1 MLLLLNKTDKHNDL
15 ICYLLNFEHQ
25 AIAMKLGL
33 IEESDIAITEDRLYQ
48 AIGVIDYYSRNSDEE
63 SKQIVI
69 VLSSILYTY
78 KQNHWTG
85 LNQFLVIVLSR
96 IGFAPSAIMVDDEY
110 SNESKTFSALS
121 SFISQISTTLN
132 QLKNEIFIAKQLY
145 LLTDFQKRIWEM
157 SGESKFL
164 GISAPTSAGKSF
176 VILLKCIDNIIKK
189 GGNIVYVVPTLSLIN
204 QVVNDFHDKL
214 KEFSLDHYEILTTY
228 NENRNSNIIYVLTPE
243 RAISAYS
250 ENDKPFGDVNSFI
263 VDEIQN
269 IERLENEKD
278 ERSKILFDSL
288 IELSFSYSPDLIIF
302 SGPRVTGLKS
312 LGFDIFQEVNSN
324 ELSAISSPVTNFTYS
339 ILKKGNK
346 YFFKQY
352 SQINND
358 CSLIEIQNTDYLKI
372 GGKQY
377 DDKYL
382 SYLSIIINKL
392 GVDNTNIIFSPTSG
406 TARKIAIDLA
416 NKNEIKN
423 SNLLLNVL
431 IKYVS
436 NTVHP
441 NYDLCK
447 TLDNGIAYHHGKVP
461 SHIRNVLE
469 FAIKKKMIDTI
480 VCTTTLMQGVNLPA
494 QNVIMRNGYL
504 STRNIQGEMPKLTNY
519 EISNLR
525 GRAGRLLK
533 DFVGRTFVLDE
544 NAFDNQTE
552 KQGDL
557 FKDENKDLQSG
568 YGKIFTSNKS
578 NITDAVFNNKSNENL
593 PSELGKDSKF
603 LITYIRYN
611 ILKHGMNCVKRLN
624 SVGIDLTIEDIKFI
638 KDELEKELEVPTTIC
653 LKNRYIDPLVIND
666 IYLNIN
672 SFIIPTNIN
681 ENNLSHHFFKLVGQ
695 IKSKYPNYYSNYFD
709 GDLSESFFYTVSHW
723 MKEKPLNKILSGD
736 YFNDSNN
743 IDSKIDTIQKK
754 ICFDLTSMLKPFY
767 SIKNSES
774 NILSC
779 IEMGGYKSLTL
790 QLISLNI
797 PREVALILNDTI
809 FSKLNINIQSLDD
822 AFVKAYIKS
831 NINNIDFW
839 NRIQLQHLL

>member
-1 MLLLLNKTDKHNDL
+1 MKSLNILEKHYDL
-15 ICYLLNFEHQ
+15 ICYLLNIEHSSI
-25 AIAMKLGL
+25 AIKLGL
-33 IEESDIAITEDRLYQ
+33 IEESEIIITDVRLYQ

-78 KQNHWTG
+78 KQDHWTG

-96 IGFAPSAIMVDDEY
+96 IGFAPSAIMIDEHY
-110 SNESKTFSALS
+110 NNESNTFSALS

-132 QLKNEIFIAKQLY
+132 QLKNEIFINDQLY
-145 LLTDFQKRIWEM
+145 LLTDFQKSIWDI
-157 SGESKFL
+157 STESKFL

-176 VILLKCIDNIIKK
+176 VILLKCIDSIIKK

-214 KEFSLDHYEILTTY
+214 KEFSLDNYEILTTY
-228 NENRNSNIIYVLTPE
+228 NEKRNNNIIYVLTPE
-243 RAISAYS
+243 RAISAYN
-250 ENDKPFGDVNSFI
+250 ENAKPFGQVNSFI

-269 IERLENEKD
+269 IERLENKED

-302 SGPRVTGLKS
+302 SGPRVSGLKNM
-312 LGFDIFQEVNSN
+312 GFDIFQELNSN
-324 ELSAISSPVTNFTYS
+324 ELSAVSSPVTNFTYS
-339 ILKKGNK
+339 ILKKANK
-346 YFFKQY
+346 YYFKQY
-352 SQINND
+352 SQINKD
-358 CSLIEIQNTDYLKI
+358 CSLIEIQNTEYLKI
-372 GGKQY
+372 GGKLY

-382 SYLSIIINKL
+382 SYLNIIIKKL
-392 GVDNTNIIFSPTSG
+392 GVDSKNIIFSPTSG

-416 NKNEIKN
+416 NKNAIVN
-423 SNLLLNVL
+423 STLLLQSL

-436 NTVHP
+436 TTVHP

-469 FAIKKKMIDTI
+469 YAIKEKMIDTI

-504 STRNIQGEMPKLTNY
+504 STRNIQGVMPKLTNY

-578 NITDAVFNNKSNENL
+578 SITDAVFNNRSNENL
-593 PSELGKDSKF
+593 PNEIGKDGKF
-603 LITYIRYN
+603 LITYIRFN
-611 ILKHGMNCVKRLN
+611 ILKHGTECLKRLN
-624 SVGIDLTIEDIKFI
+624 SVGIDFTIDDITLV
-638 KDELEKELEVPTTIC
+638 KDELEKELEVPIIIC

-666 IYLNIN
+666 IYINID
-672 SFIIPTNIN
+672 SFTIPTNIN

-709 GDLSESFFYTVSHW
+709 GELSESFFYTVIEW
-723 MKEKPLNKILSGD
+723 MKEKPLNKILSGN

-743 IDSKIDTIQKK
+743 IDSKIDSIQKK

-774 NILSC
+774 SILSC

-797 PREVALILNDTI
+797 PREVALILSETI
-809 FSKLNINIQSLDD
+809 FSELNLNIQNLDD
-822 AFVKAYIKS
+822 AFVKAFIKS
-831 NINNIDFW
+831 NINNVDFW

>member
-1 MLLLLNKTDKHNDL
+1 MSANILERHNDL
-15 ICYLLNFEHQ
+15 ICYLLNIEHSSI
-25 AIAMKLGL
+25 AIKLGF
-33 IEESDIAITEDRLYQ
+33 IEESEITIADDRLYQ

-63 SKQIVI
+63 AKQIVI

-78 KQNHWTG
+78 KQEHWTG
-85 LNQFLVIVLSR
+85 LSQFLVIVLSR
-96 IGFAPSAIMVDDEY
+96 IGFSPSAIMVDENYDDE
-110 SNESKTFSALS
+110 NDTFSALG

-132 QLKNEIFIAKQLY
+132 QLKNEIFINNKIY
-145 LLTDFQKRIWEM
+145 LLTDFQKSIWDI
-157 SGESKFL
+157 SIESKFL

-214 KEFSLDHYEILTTY
+214 KEFSLDNYEILTTY
-228 NENRNSNIIYVLTPE
+228 NEKRNSKIIYVLTPE
-243 RAISAYS
+243 RAISAYN
-250 ENDKPFGDVNSFI
+250 ENAKPFGDVNSFI

-269 IERLENEKD
+269 IERLENKED

-302 SGPRVTGLKS
+302 SGPRVSGLKNM
-312 LGFDIFQEVNSN
+312 GFDIFQELNSN
-324 ELSAISSPVTNFTYS
+324 ELSAVSSPVTNFTYS
-339 ILKKGNK
+339 ILKKANK
-346 YFFKQY
+346 YYFKQY
-352 SQINND
+352 SQINKD

-382 SYLSIIINKL
+382 SYLNNIINKL
-392 GVDNTNIIFSPTSG
+392 GVDSKNIIFSPTSG

-416 NKNEIKN
+416 NKNLVVN
-423 SNLLLNVL
+423 SNPPLQGL
-431 IKYVS
+431 IQYVS
-436 NTVHP
+436 TTVHP
-441 NYDLCK
+441 NYDLCR
-447 TLDNGIAYHHGKVP
+447 TLNNGIAYHHGKVP

-469 FAIKKKMIDTI
+469 YAIKEKMIDTI

-504 STRNIQGEMPKLTNY
+504 STRNIQGVMPRLTNY

-578 NITDAVFNNKSNENL
+578 TIADAVFNNKSNENL
-593 PSELGKDSKF
+593 PNGIGKDGKF
-603 LITYIRYN
+603 LITYIRFN
-611 ILKHGMNCVKRLN
+611 ILKHGIECLKRLN
-624 SVGIDLTIEDIKFI
+624 SVGIDFKIDDIKLI
-638 KDELEKELEVPTTIC
+638 KDELEKVLEVPTTIC

-666 IYLNIN
+666 IYINIR
-672 SFIIPTNIN
+672 SFAIPTNIN

-709 GDLSESFFYTVSHW
+709 GDLSESFFYTVTDW
-723 MKEKPLNKILSGD
+723 MKEKPLNKILLGN

-774 NILSC
+774 SILSC

-797 PREVALILNDTI
+797 PREVALILSETL

-831 NINNIDFW
+831 NINSINFW
-839 NRIQLQHLL
+839 NQIQLQHLL